1 MKKIAVYPG
10 SFDPITYGHLDIIRR
25 TLTIFDEVI
34 VAVAR
39 NSSKNSLFTTEE
51 RVGLIQEVLKDE
63 KRVVV
68 DTFTGLLIDYVS
80 SKNAHV
86 IIRGLRAISDF
97 EYEFQIAQM
106 NSTIGHD
113 VETLFM
119 MTSVQYGYLSSSI
132 VKEVCSLNGTIDG
145 FVPPEVKSAMR
156 LKFGF
161 NNTSEKHNPTIQ
173 TQSTKPRRKSR

>member
-39 NSSKNSLFTTEE
+39 NSQKSSLFTTEE
-51 RVGLIQEVLKDE
+51 RVALIQQVLHEE
-63 KRVVV
+63 KRVTV

-80 SKNAHV
+80 SRKAHV

-106 NSTIGHD
+106 NSSIGQD
-113 VETLFM
+113 IETLFM

-132 VKEVCSLNGTIDG
+132 VREVCSLNGNIDV
-145 FVPPEVKSAMR
+145 FVPPEVKAALR
-156 LKFGF
+156 LKYGLD
-161 NNTSEKHNPTIQ
+161 
-173 TQSTKPRRKSR
+173 